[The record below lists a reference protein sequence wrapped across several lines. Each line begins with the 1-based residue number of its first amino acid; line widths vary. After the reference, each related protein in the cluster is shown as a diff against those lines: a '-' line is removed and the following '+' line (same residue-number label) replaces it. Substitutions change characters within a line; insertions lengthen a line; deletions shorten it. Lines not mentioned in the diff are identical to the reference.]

1 MNESTLKAYLPQTAT
16 FTAYLRY
23 IIFFL
28 IKEAIEK
35 QNTEIITITDL
46 KFRPILG
53 RANAPARKQK
63 TNQFKRYFRY
73 LKKSRAM

>member
-1 MNESTLKAYLPQTAT
+1 MNESTLKSYLSQTAT

-46 KFRPILG
+46 NLRPILG
-53 RANAPARKQK
+53 GANAPTRKQK
-63 TNQFKRYFRY
+63 TKQFKRYFRY